1 LQANL
6 IFKMERKEFLKQL
19 WTRIYKSLL
28 IIAAVAILYM
38 VLKFIIEIT
47 GDNDSGTFWVDIFF
61 QTISTIG
68 IIAGIF
74 ILLGVLHL
82 VRNYIEIMGM
92 RIFSR
97 LPDAVRLR
105 LRVAKRTFVMVCT
118 LAAGAGFYLLFTKDP
133 VTATIFLFITLAQ
146 VTMDIFAKEKQKDKN
161 RLD

>member
-1 LQANL
+1 MQANL

-19 WTRIYKSLL
+19 WARIYKSLL

-38 VLKFIIEIT
+38 AVKFIIEIT
-47 GDNDSGTFWVDIFF
+47 GDNDSGTFWVDTF

-74 ILLGVLHL
+74 ILLGALHL
-82 VRNYIEIMGM
+82 VRNYIEKMGM

-105 LRVAKRTFVMVCT
+105 LRVVKRTFIMVRT
-118 LAAGAGFYLLFTKDP
+118 LSAGAGFYILFTKDP
-133 VTATIFLFITLAQ
+133 VIATIFLLITMAQ
-146 VTMDIFAKEKQKDKN
+146 VTMDIFAEEKQKNKN